1 MVVSK
6 LNPEQLQQLS
16 DALKGGLSQDKLAE
30 VKAMLKSVLSDQE
43 YAQMMEVLQGGGKQ
57 AQTPLTGE

>member
-30 VKAMLKSVLSDQE
+30 VKTMLKSALSEQE
-43 YAQMMEVLQGGGKQ
+43 YAQMMEVLQGGGKTDTD
-57 AQTPLTGE
+57 ATNG